1 MRQEGSVEGALL
13 VKHQDDGKNRRSKNK
28 KFHTA
33 SREIFAF
40 RNKSKTEN
48 RRSRV
53 KKDYPPCQHCDK
65 KGHAPFNYSTVA
77 KAYKIF
83 QPQSRKTIISRYVHF
98 MGNEQWNWDEKSGQ
112 STIDLKLK
120 FPVSTTDKDENWL
133 NELVDD
139 APTRGTRLL
148 TDIYA
153 RCNVAVCELADFATS
168 IKDIKW
174 VVAMKEELF
183 MIEKNKTRELVD
195 RPYDRKVVGVKWVYR
210 TKLNVDGSI
219 NKHRARLKFPET

>member
-33 SREIFAF
+33 SRESFAF
-40 RNKSKTEN
+40 RNKKLFKELKSTESKKVRIGN
-48 RRSRV
+48 GDYIAV
-53 KKDYPPCQHCDK
+53 K
-65 KGHAPFNYSTVA
+65 GNGTIPFQVV
-77 KAYKIF
+77 
-83 QPQSRKTIISRYVHF
+83 QSRKTIISRYVHF
-98 MGNEQWNWDEKSGQ
+98 MGNEQWNWDERSGQ

-148 TDIYA
+148 TNIYA